1 MPRADF
7 DESLQVRGQWP
18 MADELAYAVVE
29 GLLKIGACVASMRA
43 PTQAALLQLVRGL
56 CAQLRAPG
64 AWDEQR
70 RWACRC
76 VPQLHGVARA
86 MQAVA
91 FVWDEA
97 SIAPMAEE
105 LGALALEAQTVYR
118 LDALLLTL
126 PSQSAAL
133 QQSRAWA
140 ERRGCTPLVP
150 ATPSKHALDAGDVL
164 LEQYVRLGCLLY
176 TSPSPRDQRGSR
188 MPSSA

>member
-1 MPRADF
+1 M
-7 DESLQVRGQWP
+7 
-18 MADELAYAVVE
+18 
-29 GLLKIGACVASMRA
+29 
-43 PTQAALLQLVRGL
+43 
-56 CAQLRAPG
+56 
-64 AWDEQR
+64 
-70 RWACRC
+70 
-76 VPQLHGVARA
+76 
-86 MQAVA
+86 
-91 FVWDEA
+91 WDEA

-164 LEQYVRLGCLLY
+164 LEQYVRLGVPLSGQLVASCSLRALASIVAQAAVPQAASAQRASAWACLVRGTLPVRLPMPSVVHAAYEARTSDGASYACLLY
-176 TSPSPRDQRGSR
+176 TSPSPRD
-188 MPSSA
+188 